1 MHQRKDLNWKVAVE
15 AKTPLLSPNQ
25 GHYLR
30 ITWVNESPNWLA
42 LSPEQIFIRSAV
54 LTKDVERVVLLV
66 DSSIIG
72 LN

>member
-1 MHQRKDLNWKVAVE
+1 MHQRNDLNWREAVK
-15 AKTPLLSPNQ
+15 ALTPLLSPNQ

-30 ITWVNESPNWLA
+30 ITWINENPDWLT
-42 LSPEQIFIRSAV
+42 LSPEQIFIRSAI
-54 LTKDVERVVLLV
+54 LTKGIERIVLLV